1 MLPALATTS
10 LDFAAVLASASVV
23 RALIAPETVPLLS
36 RLPEASAVTDTTVST
51 AGGEAVTTGPDVH
64 VCAWERR
71 EGARASGGAVLGA
84 AGGLTSL
91 LDEIDR
97 YGLQSW
103 EVVSVVPST
112 YGGFPSH
119 KSAKCHVPRHP
130 QYRRRFAGGSPR
142 RPSRRRVRPAEVWD
156 QRSEFRSVGG
166 AHAIDDQRPTPR
178 AASRPD
184 RLIRPVHSVAIESTW
199 SRCRAQRM

>member
-1 MLPALATTS
+1 M
-10 LDFAAVLASASVV
+10 
-23 RALIAPETVPLLS
+23 LS

-51 AGGEAVTTGPDVH
+51 AGDEAVTAGPDVH

-119 KSAKCHVPRHP
+119 KSAKCHAPGTFNTGTAPEHIRSRAVPSN
-130 QYRRRFAGGSPR
+130 F
-142 RPSRRRVRPAEVWD
+142 
-156 QRSEFRSVGG
+156 
-166 AHAIDDQRPTPR
+166 PT
-178 AASRPD
+178 
-184 RLIRPVHSVAIESTW
+184 T
-199 SRCRAQRM
+199 SRCHPWRRTRCAAVS